1 MPPVT
6 AASPDTVK
14 LSATVVSEVEC
25 PIVTAIPLVSVA
37 SFNAPVALVI

>member
-1 MPPVT
+1 VPPVT

-14 LSATVVSEVEC
+14 LSATVVSEVAC

-37 SFNAPVALVI
+37 SFNAPVAFVI